1 MKALRLF
8 QARSPYDAVPAT
20 PSAAGILVPYRVPA
34 GPAALVRPQT
44 KALVRWLRQMLHT
57 GVYLATLRLP
67 VGIVAWVY
75 ESRPRPRPRGRRPS
89 TGGELVLP
97 LLWVGAV
104 IGGLVLIVVITAGE
118 AAATPAGMP
127 TGAPGDPRAA
137 EVQSPFSVTNA
148 TAATSGAGPTSEGGR
163 PEVLG
168 KFRETTSFSEPSARS
183 LYLAAPT

>member
-75 ESRPRPRPRGRRPS
+75 ERRPRPRGRRPS

-104 IGGLVLIVVITAGE
+104 IGGLVLIVVTTVDE
-118 AAATPAGMP
+118 AAAAPAGMP
-127 TGAPGDPRAA
+127 TGPGTLSLPKCSR
-137 EVQSPFSVTNA
+137 
-148 TAATSGAGPTSEGGR
+148 
-163 PEVLG
+163 
-168 KFRETTSFSEPSARS
+168 RS
-183 LYLAAPT
+183 R

>member
-8 QARSPYDAVPAT
+8 QAHAPYDAVHAS

-44 KALVRWLRQMLHT
+44 KALVRWLRHILHT

-75 ESRPRPRPRGRRPS
+75 ERRPRPRPRGRRPF

-104 IGGLVLIVVITAGE
+104 IGGLVLIAVITAGE
-118 AAATPAGMP
+118 AATTPAGMP
-127 TGAPGDPRAA
+127 TGARDPLAA
-137 EVQSPFSVTNA
+137 EAQSPFSVTNA

-163 PEVLG
+163 SEVLG

-183 LYLAAPT
+183 LYLAAST

>member
-75 ESRPRPRPRGRRPS
+75 ERRPRPA
-89 TGGELVLP
+89 
-97 LLWVGAV
+97 GAA
-104 IGGLVLIVVITAGE
+104 L
-118 AAATPAGMP
+118 
-127 TGAPGDPRAA
+127 PRAA
-137 EVQSPFSVTNA
+137 SWSCPCY
-148 TAATSGAGPTSEGGR
+148 G
-163 PEVLG
+163 
-168 KFRETTSFSEPSARS
+168 SALS
-183 LYLAAPT
+183 SAVWC